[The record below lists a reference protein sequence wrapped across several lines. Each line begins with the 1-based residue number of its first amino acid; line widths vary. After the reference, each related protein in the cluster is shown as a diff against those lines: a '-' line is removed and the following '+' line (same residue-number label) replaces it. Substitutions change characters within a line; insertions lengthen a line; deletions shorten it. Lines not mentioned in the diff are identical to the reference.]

1 MAEPGTYKIF
11 QFNGKDC
18 FLQDETNPDH
28 FCVLSHQELTHEFRD
43 LITVGRVVIITPD
56 GKVNAMKTPAETEAE
71 REKKQRQT
79 QCYAS
84 IAAIE
89 AMGEENLLPYQL
101 EKLRLLRK
109 EYEQYEPLD
118 PTALTIELKRT
129 NKAMGWE

>member
-1 MAEPGTYKIF
+1 MAEPGTYVIF
-11 QFNGKDC
+11 LWNTKDL
-18 FLQDETNPDH
+18 FLKSQNKKDH
-28 FCVLSHQELTHEFRD
+28 FVVLSHQELTHEFRD

-71 REKKQRQT
+71 REKKQRQA